1 MSVTFHIRKAG
12 SFTSALY
19 KMAKKKQEVSILL
32 EGPYGNLAVDILS
45 DRKYKRIMLISG
57 GIGRKCFDFV
67 LWMFFAVEPT
77 KPSLPEPLW
86 LTLKDQTPSWSK
98 TTISSDADAIHL

>member
-45 DRKYKRIMLISG
+45 DRKY
-57 GIGRKCFDFV
+57 
-67 LWMFFAVEPT
+67 
-77 KPSLPEPLW
+77 
-86 LTLKDQTPSWSK
+86 
-98 TTISSDADAIHL
+98 